1 MKRVIL
7 AAVLLTALSAW
18 AQKPKSKSETE
29 ALTAVQTAA
38 TNDDRLKA
46 IDNVLTKFADT
57 EYKKVLLSMA
67 LQTAQQKGDFAQT
80 TFYAEQILE
89 GDPKNAQ
96 AEVAIAFE
104 TARRTREYDLD
115 KDEKLAKA
123 EKYADQA
130 LTDAPTMAKPQSNVT
145 DTDWDARKKDF
156 MSQAHEAKGMIAGLR
171 KKKDMAVQEYKAAV
185 DVTPAPDPATVVRL
199 GQAYMD
205 TGQYDDAAASFDKAI
220 AMPNAMQ
227 QVKDVAAQKKADA
240 LKRKAAGTPA
250 PK

>member
-7 AAVLLTALSAW
+7 AAVVLSTFLGW
-18 AQKPKSKSETE
+18 AQKPKSNGERA
-29 ALTAVQTAA
+29 ALKAVNDATTA
-38 TNDDRLKA
+38 DDRLTA
-46 IDNVLTKFADT
+46 IDNVLTKYADT
-57 EYKKVLLSMA
+57 EYKDALLGMA
-67 LQTAQQKGDFAQT
+67 LQTAQQKADFALT
-80 TFYAEQILE
+80 ITWAERILD

-96 AEVAIAFE
+96 AQATIAFE
-104 TARRTREYDLD
+104 TARHTREFDLD

-130 LTDAPTMAKPQSNVT
+130 LANATAMVKPQATMTDA
-145 DTDWDARKKDF
+145 DWDARRKDF
-156 MSQAHEAKGMIAGLR
+156 LSQAHESKGMIASLR
-171 KKKDMAVQEYKAAV
+171 KKRDVAIQEYKAAV
-185 DVTPAPDPATVVRL
+185 EVTPTPDPATVVRL
-199 GQAYMD
+199 GQAYID
-205 TGQYDDAAASFDKAI
+205 AGQYDDAAAAFDKAI